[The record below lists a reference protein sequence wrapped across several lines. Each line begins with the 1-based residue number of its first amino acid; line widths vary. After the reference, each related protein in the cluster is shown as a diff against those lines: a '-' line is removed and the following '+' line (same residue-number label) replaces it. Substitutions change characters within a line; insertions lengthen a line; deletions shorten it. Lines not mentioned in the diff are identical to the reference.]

1 MVLKAFA
8 MMDKT
13 GDGIITIQDVVNIY
27 DVSKNPDFI
36 SGRASKDQILTTFIT
51 QFEGA
56 RGDRDGKINRDEFI
70 DYYTDLY
77 ASIPTDDYFV
87 QMMET
92 TWQCPEDENT
102 TAIQQTVQLLLTEV
116 RARVFELARRDPNL
130 LRKIF
135 NDFDTN
141 QSGGL
146 TIDETTRMVYKLAI
160 SVERK
165 YVYPF
170 FKLVDRDN
178 SGCIEY
184 AEFEAYVLGK

>member
-56 RGDRDGKINRDEFI
+56 RGDKDGKITRDEFI
-70 DYYTDLY
+70 DYYTDLS

-87 QMMET
+87 
-92 TWQCPEDENT
+92 
-102 TAIQQTVQLLLTEV
+102 
-116 RARVFELARRDPNL
+116 
-130 LRKIF
+130 
-135 NDFDTN
+135 
-141 QSGGL
+141 
-146 TIDETTRMVYKLAI
+146 
-160 SVERK
+160 
-165 YVYPF
+165 
-170 FKLVDRDN
+170 
-178 SGCIEY
+178 
-184 AEFEAYVLGK
+184 

>member
-1 MVLKAFA
+1 
-8 MMDKT
+8 
-13 GDGIITIQDVVNIY
+13 
-27 DVSKNPDFI
+27 
-36 SGRASKDQILTTFIT
+36 
-51 QFEGA
+51 
-56 RGDRDGKINRDEFI
+56 
-70 DYYTDLY
+70 
-77 ASIPTDDYFV
+77 
-87 QMMET
+87 MMET

-102 TAIQQTVQLLLTEV
+102 AAIQQTVQLLLTEV
-116 RARVFELARRDPNL
+116 RARIFELARKDPNL

-146 TIDETTRMVYKLAI
+146 TLDETTRMIYKLAI

-178 SGCIEY
+178 SGCIEF
-184 AEFEAYVLGK
+184 AEF